1 MGMDSLRHRASI
13 ALVFF
18 LLSAS
23 LTLLI
28 ISPQRVPT
36 GDEPYYLLTTHSL
49 VVDGDISIGEN
60 HKNQEYRLFYPG
72 NLPGRATV
80 GADGVRVVP
89 AHGLGLS
96 LFLVP
101 FYSIAVRYFPDFL
114 VSFLR
119 LVLCGV
125 TSLCVFFLVSLGKFS
140 KHDWHI
146 ISGVCLA
153 SPFLFYSNLFYP
165 EIFGLLLIV
174 LALREFLDLEE
185 HPMRSLLILAMIP
198 SLLVWFHPKYLP
210 MAVLI
215 LVISF
220 SLFALRFRSR
230 VLLPIFYLF
239 LSVMALFGFFWF
251 LNRVYGSW
259 SPDIIYGGD
268 RKETGMLEILKQE
281 GIQRLR
287 VMARMFLG
295 FWVDQRFGIL
305 PYAPLFAAALPAAVW
320 ALKNRVSQAYPAM
333 ILFAVH
339 NAVLC
344 WSAPLGGFAPPSRHF
359 VVMIPFLV
367 FLLLTIAKEW
377 TRGQRMIFLTLQFAG
392 WLVASLMLIQYRLIY
407 TNVTW
412 RNPNELSPFWQWLHL
427 ERWIPQMTMANPNY
441 TLLIFWV
448 AGMALVSY
456 LLYPRRLHGDG
467 RLCPPALMILL
478 GRRTTHPPKSDD

>member
-1 MGMDSLRHRASI
+1 M
-13 ALVFF
+13 ALFFF

-28 ISPQRVPT
+28 ISPQRIPT

-49 VVDGDISIGEN
+49 VVDGDLSIGEN

-101 FYSIAVRYFPDFL
+101 FYSFALRYFPEFL
-114 VSFLR
+114 VPFLR

-125 TSLCVFFLVSLGKFS
+125 TSLCVFFLLGLGNCLRVSS
-140 KHDWHI
+140 KQEWRMI
-146 ISGVCLA
+146 AGVCLA
-153 SPFLFYSNLFYP
+153 SPFLFYCNLFYP
-165 EIFGLLLIV
+165 EIFALLLIV
-174 LALREFLDLEE
+174 LALREFLDLEK
-185 HPMRSLLILAMIP
+185 HPMRSLFILAAIP

-215 LVISF
+215 LLISF

-230 VLLPIFYLF
+230 VRFRVLIPISYLF
-239 LSVMALFGFFWF
+239 LSVAALFGFFWF
-251 LNRVYGSW
+251 LHSVYGSW
-259 SPDIIYGGD
+259 TPDIIYGGD
-268 RKETGMLEILKQE
+268 RKETGILEILRQE

-287 VMARMFLG
+287 VMARIFLG

-320 ALKNRVSQAYPAM
+320 ALKNRISQAYPAM

-339 NAVLC
+339 SAVLS

-359 VVMIPFLV
+359 VVMIPFFV
-367 FLLLTIAKEW
+367 FLLLLIAKEW
-377 TRGQRMIFLTLQFAG
+377 NHRQRMIFLLLESVG
-392 WLVASLMLIQYRLIY
+392 WLIAVLMLIQYRLIY

-412 RNPNELSPFWQWLHL
+412 RNPNESSPFWQWFHL
-427 ERWIPQMTMANPNY
+427 ERWIPQMTMETPDY
-441 TLLIFWV
+441 ILLFFWV
-448 AGMALVSY
+448 AGIAGVSY
-456 LLYPRRLHGDG
+456 LLYPRKNYMGGVRLK
-467 RLCPPALMILL
+467 L
-478 GRRTTHPPKSDD
+478 